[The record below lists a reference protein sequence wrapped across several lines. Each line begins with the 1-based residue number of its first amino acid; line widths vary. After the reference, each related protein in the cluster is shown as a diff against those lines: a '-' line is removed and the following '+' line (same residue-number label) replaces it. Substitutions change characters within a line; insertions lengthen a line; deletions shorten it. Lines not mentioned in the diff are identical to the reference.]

1 MDAVAPPAAAR
12 YSACVR
18 PRRPPRRARPRLMG
32 AGREEGEEAALAR
45 HRMGREEGEEWAG
58 MGGGRGG
65 GGGGEGDG
73 SEERRGRLLRRL
85 RPVVGERIGNRD
97 YILRVILVSLLPV
110 GN

>member
-1 MDAVAPPAAAR
+1 
-12 YSACVR
+12 
-18 PRRPPRRARPRLMG
+18 MG
-32 AGREEGEEAALAR
+32 AGREEGEEAALAG

>member
-1 MDAVAPPAAAR
+1 MK
-12 YSACVR
+12 
-18 PRRPPRRARPRLMG
+18 
-32 AGREEGEEAALAR
+32 
-45 HRMGREEGEEWAG
+45 
-58 MGGGRGG
+58 GG

>member
-32 AGREEGEEAALAR
+32 AGREEGEEAALAG
-45 HRMGREEGEEWAG
+45 HRMRREEGEERAG

-65 GGGGEGDG
+65 GGGEGWDGRRKGRRGGEGDG
-73 SEERRGRLLRRL
+73 FEERRGRLWRR
-85 RPVVGERIGNRD
+85 G
-97 YILRVILVSLLPV
+97 
-110 GN
+110 